1 MTPEARVSLKILGT
15 ACLTMLGAAAVYI
28 WHMPQDNRLT
38 ATLHS
43 SVESS
48 QTVLQNSVS
57 GLVTGASTAWQST
70 QNAVSDFSAMV
81 GDSFSF
87 SSAPEGL
94 AWAKPKNFATQ
105 TVVEYH
111 QDPLMRQ
118 RLTLDDIKIARDE
131 NRDLALAAMEPAVE
145 PKAEPKLE
153 PVTEKVIEP
162 AVNELTPIS
171 KEDVKEK
178 AQAKPWKADEDQLAL
193 ETVLVP
199 RQFTVI
205 SSSQDGKIA
214 DILFDNGDAFSKGDV
229 LVKYDCTDL
238 EAEAS
243 MAGLQ
248 TNLTRKKVAGVN
260 ELFKLDI
267 ISDLDRAGVETEDKQ
282 ARAKLR
288 VLQSRLDDCTI
299 RAQFSGRVTKR
310 LANAGEYT
318 RTDRVLMEVASTEP
332 LQAKFLLPSKW
343 LRWVNVG
350 APVDITLN
358 ETDKTYSATVTR
370 VSGEIDPVSQSI
382 QLVATL
388 HEYADPLLPGMS
400 GKVSIDLDKIRAAGI
415 KGYLETAS
423 RN

>member
-1 MTPEARVSLKILGT
+1 M
-15 ACLTMLGAAAVYI
+15 
-28 WHMPQDNRLT
+28 
-38 ATLHS
+38 
-43 SVESS
+43 
-48 QTVLQNSVS
+48 
-57 GLVTGASTAWQST
+57 
-70 QNAVSDFSAMV
+70 
-81 GDSFSF
+81 
-87 SSAPEGL
+87 
-94 AWAKPKNFATQ
+94 
-105 TVVEYH
+105 
-111 QDPLMRQ
+111 
-118 RLTLDDIKIARDE
+118 
-131 NRDLALAAMEPAVE
+131 
-145 PKAEPKLE
+145 
-153 PVTEKVIEP
+153 
-162 AVNELTPIS
+162 NELTPIS